1 MTLSTGII
9 CYLILINAI
18 GFILLLVSTQ
28 MRRSAYANVLDI
40 SVYVAALI
48 GGAVG
53 VLVAVIV
60 FDRKATKENMMVRVF
75 SICILLIEILL
86 LVLLLRIRDNGLAF
100 HPFRFLAKN
109 WLIPVYLVLIN
120 IATFACFGIDKY
132 NAIHERR
139 RIPIVTLL
147 VLSAVGGSIGGL
159 IGMYG
164 FRHKTQ
170 KDYFV
175 YGLPMM
181 LVVQVLFLLV
191 IAA

>member
-9 CYLILINAI
+9 LYLILMNAL
-18 GFILLLVSTQ
+18 GFVLLLISTQ
-28 MRRSAYANVLDI
+28 SRMGMNIDALDI
-40 SVYVAALI
+40 AINVVSLI
-48 GGAVG
+48 GGSVG
-53 VLVAVIV
+53 VLLAIIV

-75 SICILLIEILL
+75 AICVFLIEILL
-86 LVLLLRIRDNGLAF
+86 LVLLLRIRDNGLVF
-100 HPFRFLAKN
+100 HPFQFLAKN
-109 WLIPVYLVLIN
+109 WLIPVYLLLIN
-120 IATFACFGIDKY
+120 IATLICFGIDKR
-132 NAIHERR
+132 NAITERR

-147 VLSAVGGSIGGL
+147 ILSAVGGSIGGL

-175 YGLPMM
+175 IGLPMM
-181 LVVQVLFLLV
+181 LAVQVLLLLV